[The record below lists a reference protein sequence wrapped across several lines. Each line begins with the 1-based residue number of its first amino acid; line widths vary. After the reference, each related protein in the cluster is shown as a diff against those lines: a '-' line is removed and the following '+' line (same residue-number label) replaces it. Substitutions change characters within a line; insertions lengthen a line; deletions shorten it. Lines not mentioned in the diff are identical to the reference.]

1 MSEFLLENASVSVL
15 AKAMKRVTLY
25 LTEYDAAAEVT
36 CMVVVTTRIT
46 YFRQSKIS
54 SFNLFQGPYLQ
65 NRDFWESILW
75 SQETKS
81 IISDPKASKM
91 FWCF

>member
-46 YFRQSKIS
+46 NYRQSKIS
-54 SFNLFQGPYLQ
+54 
-65 NRDFWESILW
+65 
-75 SQETKS
+75 
-81 IISDPKASKM
+81 
-91 FWCF
+91 